1 MNRLARAGLLLT
13 GLALPALPLLAQH
26 AGHGDQE
33 MVFQMWKSRHFLT
46 VLFVCGVSTAFHVS
60 A

>member
-26 AGHGDQE
+26 AGHGDHAAS
-33 MVFQMWKSRHFLT
+33 KAADPIAAAT
-46 VLFVCGVSTAFHVS
+46 NGVSQSVPIAGLV
-60 A
+60 